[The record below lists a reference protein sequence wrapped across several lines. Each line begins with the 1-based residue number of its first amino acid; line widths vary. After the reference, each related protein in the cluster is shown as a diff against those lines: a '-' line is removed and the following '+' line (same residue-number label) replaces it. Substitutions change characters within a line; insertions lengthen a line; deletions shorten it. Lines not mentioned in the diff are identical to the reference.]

1 MGITI
6 LKWISEIEMNDDL
19 LSTYEA
25 GGEGS
30 KGDGGGGGGQAM
42 KR

>member
-1 MGITI
+1 MMVCQIDATRKG
-6 LKWISEIEMNDDL
+6 
-19 LSTYEA
+19 EA

-42 KR
+42 KRREPRKVRGEE